1 MQNLKEYIQNLK
13 EYIGN
18 ILFYAGLI
26 FIVLS
31 IIGRLVLNG
40 TLPYKYSFFGLVV
53 MGAGMLQGLLICG
66 LGVIVEYLK
75 EIKNK

>member
-31 IIGRLVLNG
+31 IIGGLVLNG
-40 TLPYKYSFFGLVV
+40 TLPYKYSFLVW
-53 MGAGMLQGLLICG
+53 L
-66 LGVIVEYLK
+66 
-75 EIKNK
+75 